1 MGALD
6 PQSLIIKLKESHYI
20 PHNLRLGRQNPE
32 TIRGPFFFH
41 PSNPHIKLH
50 KVLSNPSFKL
60 IGLGFK
66 KGQVLEKH
74 VTPTPAILIIQTGSV
89 DFNMSGKT
97 HMLKAGDFFEI
108 PANTEHEVV
117 GKEDS
122 HLYLIK

>member
-1 MGALD
+1 MK
-6 PQSLIIKLKESHYI
+6 IILVLYVILQFTITAHSKEKI
-20 PHNLRLGRQNPE
+20 MKHNLIEEIQLNPE
-32 TIRGPFFFH
+32 T
-41 PSNPHIKLH
+41 KTV
-50 KVLSNPSFKL
+50 KVLSNPSFRL

-74 VTPTPAILIIQTGSV
+74 VTPTPAILIVQTGSV

-97 HMLKAGDFFEI
+97 YSLKAGDFFEI

-122 HLYLIK
+122 HLYLVK

>member
-1 MGALD
+1 M
-6 PQSLIIKLKESHYI
+6 K
-20 PHNLRLGRQNPE
+20 HNLIEEIQLNPE
-32 TIRGPFFFH
+32 T
-41 PSNPHIKLH
+41 KTV

-97 HMLKAGDFFEI
+97 HLLKAGDFFEI